1 MRLRDVKVG
10 MKVLFEDEEATVES
24 NDTCATYAV
33 KIVTENGRRSW
44 VKHRWLR
51 KVPAKKSPEVG
62 SAEWADEMGRQGK
75 KVRRD
80 VWNDEWWMSFCDGA
94 WKTMDGKPVSAP
106 IVKRGWEL
114 FEEPATARPKPA
126 PTFKVGDVVDA
137 TWEDWEISGGTI
149 VPSIVGDGW
158 LTVKGTWVDGMGNQ
172 CFDLAARVENIRHHV
187 AKEEE
192 KAASED
198 AITVVQAKGTLAGNI
213 RIAMA
218 RNYLHSVA
226 TMLEE
231 KNAQY
236 GDSASNPLRIF
247 SKATSDEGLRVRID
261 DKLSRI
267 ARGNGQG
274 NEDAIKDLI
283 GYLALLATGGSK

>member
-1 MRLRDVKVG
+1 M
-10 MKVLFEDEEATVES
+10 
-24 NDTCATYAV
+24 
-33 KIVTENGRRSW
+33 
-44 VKHRWLR
+44 
-51 KVPAKKSPEVG
+51 
-62 SAEWADEMGRQGK
+62 
-75 KVRRD
+75 
-80 VWNDEWWMSFCDGA
+80 
-94 WKTMDGKPVSAP
+94 
-106 IVKRGWEL
+106 
-114 FEEPATARPKPA
+114 
-126 PTFKVGDVVDA
+126 
-137 TWEDWEISGGTI
+137 
-149 VPSIVGDGW
+149 
-158 LTVKGTWVDGMGNQ
+158 
-172 CFDLAARVENIRHHV
+172 RHHV
-187 AKEEE
+187 AKEEA

-198 AITVVQAKGTLAGNI
+198 AITVVQAKGALAGNI